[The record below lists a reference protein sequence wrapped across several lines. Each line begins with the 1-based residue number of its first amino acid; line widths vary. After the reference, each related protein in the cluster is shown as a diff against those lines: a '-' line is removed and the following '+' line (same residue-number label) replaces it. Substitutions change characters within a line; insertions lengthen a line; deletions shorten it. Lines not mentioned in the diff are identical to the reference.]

1 MSPLAA
7 PPTTRTKPCSAS
19 RDPQL
24 TGSLAAYGLR
34 RQQQADTC
42 GERTARGLTPA
53 STALGARARGRG
65 GARTHRGRGPGSR
78 MPTWLVVEGL
88 LGPGRDGECNR
99 DPCVPTPT
107 APARAC
113 GIPPLPRPR
122 TPRKPRDRQGEG
134 EPREAA
140 ASGLV
145 PPSLAGGDAR
155 AANRAKPRIKVQA
168 RTRRSVRYEDRQ
180 TDTLGATEGRE
191 NWLAAGTLKP
201 TPDAGVSA
209 PESDPPGCAECGK
222 RGSRAAIKAAPR
234 A

>member
-1 MSPLAA
+1 MGGFSAPWEGCPHRTPELLREGQTGKPEQSGCRYERGEPGSSASPLRPEARVPGLGPAAPSERDSTSPLAA
-7 PPTTRTKPCSAS
+7 PPTSRTKPGSAS

-78 MPTWLVVEGL
+78 MPTWLVVKG

-113 GIPPLPRPR
+113 GVPRTAPALLGNRGTAKERASPERPLPRSSWP
-122 TPRKPRDRQGEG
+122 
-134 EPREAA
+134 
-140 ASGLV
+140 L
-145 PPSLAGGDAR
+145 L
-155 AANRAKPRIKVQA
+155 
-168 RTRRSVRYEDRQ
+168 
-180 TDTLGATEGRE
+180 
-191 NWLAAGTLKP
+191 
-201 TPDAGVSA
+201 
-209 PESDPPGCAECGK
+209 
-222 RGSRAAIKAAPR
+222 
-234 A
+234 

>member
-7 PPTTRTKPCSAS
+7 PPTARTEPCSAS
-19 RDPQL
+19 RDAQL
-24 TGSLAAYGLR
+24 TGSLTAYGLQ

-113 GIPPLPRPR
+113 GTPPHRPP
-122 TPRKPRDRQGEG
+122 TPHSSE
-134 EPREAA
+134 
-140 ASGLV
+140 
-145 PPSLAGGDAR
+145 
-155 AANRAKPRIKVQA
+155 
-168 RTRRSVRYEDRQ
+168 
-180 TDTLGATEGRE
+180 TEGRPRRGGAQRGRCPGARTPFSS
-191 NWLAAGTLKP
+191 WRRRSGCKP
-201 TPDAGVSA
+201 SQTQNQGATPDQ
-209 PESDPPGCAECGK
+209 EE
-222 RGSRAAIKAAPR
+222 RAL
-234 A
+234 